1 MKKHS
6 GILLVICVLVVIT
19 LATIAAGFGYAAARS
34 SRSANVCTCDE
45 RIVETAKIMDISH
58 YYASMVVQGRLRKAG
73 LYEEASQIKVCKCCL
88 EFEMSK

>member
-45 RIVETAKIMDISH
+45 RIVETAKTMGISH
-58 YYASMVVQGRLRKAG
+58 YYAVGIVQGRLRKSG
-73 LYEEASQIKVCKCCL
+73 LYEEANKVKICKRCL
-88 EFEMSK
+88 DFEMSK

>member
-6 GILLVICVLVVIT
+6 DIFIIIGILVVIV

-45 RIVETAKIMDISH
+45 RIVETAKTMGISH
-58 YYASMVVQGRLRKAG
+58 YYAVGIVQGRLRRAG
-73 LYEEASQIKVCKCCL
+73 LYEEADQIKICEHCL
-88 EFEMSK
+88 DFELSK

>member
-34 SRSANVCTCDE
+34 SRSADICTCDE
-45 RIVETAKIMDISH
+45 RIVEAAKIMGISH
-58 YYASMVVQGRLRKAG
+58 YSASKIVQGRLRRAG
-73 LYEEASQIKVCKCCL
+73 LYEEANQIRICEYCL
-88 EFEMSK
+88 DFEKSK